1 MPGYRKERLE
11 KQIRMIVADALIKD
25 IKDPRIGF
33 VTVTNVKLNKDKSI
47 AYVYISVMGDDK
59 AKKKSM
65 LGLKSASGFLQYKIG
80 KEIKMRNTPKILI
93 QPDSSIETGLDMAH
107 TLDMLEKNRIEES
120 HGDEADDT
128 EEIEK

>member
-47 AYVYISVMGDDK
+47 AYVYISIMGDDK

-93 QPDSSIETGLDMAH
+93 QSDSSIETGLDMAH
-107 TLDMLEKNRIEES
+107 TLDMLEKHRIEES

>member
-47 AYVYISVMGDDK
+47 AYVYISIMGDDK

-80 KEIKMRNTPKILI
+80 KEIKMRNTPKIII
-93 QPDSSIETGLDMAH
+93 QSDSSIETGLDMAH

>member
-47 AYVYISVMGDDK
+47 AYVYISIMGDDK

-93 QPDSSIETGLDMAH
+93 QSDSSIETGLDMAH